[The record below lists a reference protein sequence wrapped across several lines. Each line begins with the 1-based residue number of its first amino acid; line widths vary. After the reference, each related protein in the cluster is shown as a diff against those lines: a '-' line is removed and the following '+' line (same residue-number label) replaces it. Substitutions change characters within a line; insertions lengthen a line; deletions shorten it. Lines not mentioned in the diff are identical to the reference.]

1 MINDYHFT
9 SPALSIRN
17 CFLYSFFYF
26 YYFYL
31 MIFQSLGLIVPHDIL
46 DIVYDQ
52 YTVQENLQLYNTS
65 SSSMEINN
73 NNSKL
78 NISKEDWIN
87 LVENCLLQELKNQE
101 KKRIENILKIKVQ
114 LKEENDKIE
123 RRNNYH
129 LYNDNDFD
137 DVHND
142 DYYYDEINRQKANF
156 NSSEKM
162 KNEKK
167 KIKMKK
173 QKQSRS
179 LSAVTGTE
187 NSMRRSVSTT
197 PLYVHTEGSVDPYS
211 VCDRRARSFS
221 APRGRVFGVGDR
233 DQERD
238 EDRDGD
244 GGRYMDEIRMRVKKG
259 EREGRED
266 EVEWKGEGEG
276 DIQGRGGRQPYAS
289 TVHRIRS
296 SSAGATGRYTGLTRR
311 PSPRA
316 SDHGLFFGPG
326 SGSCHRMGTGTVMG
340 TGTGGKGF
348 ISSFSRGGM
357 KNRVGHYNHRQQQQL
372 QQHHYHDINQ
382 KHNGKKHDK
391 QEKRNIPFYNNVEFK
406 VLSPLNRPFRTQQNK
421 NTTLI
426 DNKDVSEQPF
436 NDSET
441 SYGSPSLLNRK
452 RASELARIRYE

>member
-1 MINDYHFT
+1 
-9 SPALSIRN
+9 
-17 CFLYSFFYF
+17 
-26 YYFYL
+26 
-31 MIFQSLGLIVPHDIL
+31 MIFQSLGLIVPHDVL

-52 YTVQENLQLYNTS
+52 YTIQENLQLYNTS
-65 SSSMEINN
+65 SSSVEINN

-101 KKRIENILKIKVQ
+101 RKRIENILKTKMQ
-114 LKEENDKIE
+114 LKEENDKNE
-123 RRNNYH
+123 RRNNY

-142 DYYYDEINRQKANF
+142 DNYDDEINRQKANF
-156 NSSEKM
+156 NSSEKK
-162 KNEKK
+162 KNGRM
-167 KIKMKK
+167 KMKK
-173 QKQSRS
+173 QKQSHS
-179 LSAVTGTE
+179 LSAVRGTE

-197 PLYVHTEGSVDPYS
+197 PQYVHTEGTMDPYS

-221 APRGRVFGVGDR
+221 APRGRVFGAGDR
-233 DQERD
+233 DGGRD
-238 EDRDGD
+238 WD

-259 EREGRED
+259 ERGGRED
-266 EVEWKGEGEG
+266 DVEWKEEGEG
-276 DIQGRGGRQPYAS
+276 DVQGRGGRQPYPS

-296 SSAGATGRYTGLTRR
+296 SSAGATGRSTGVPRR

-326 SGSCHRMGTGTVMG
+326 LGLGSGSCHRAGTGAGIVMG

-348 ISSFSRGGM
+348 ISSFTRGGM
-357 KNRVGHYNHRQQQQL
+357 KNRVGHYNHRQQKQL
-372 QQHHYHDINQ
+372 HQHHNRDINQ
-382 KHNGKKHDK
+382 KHDGKKHDK
-391 QEKRNIPFYNNVEFK
+391 QERRSIPFYNNVEFK
-406 VLSPLNRPFRTQQNK
+406 VLSPLNRPSRTQQNK

-426 DNKDVSEQPF
+426 DNKEVSEQPF

-441 SYGSPSLLNRK
+441 SYSSPSLLNRK
-452 RASELARIRYE
+452 RASELARIR